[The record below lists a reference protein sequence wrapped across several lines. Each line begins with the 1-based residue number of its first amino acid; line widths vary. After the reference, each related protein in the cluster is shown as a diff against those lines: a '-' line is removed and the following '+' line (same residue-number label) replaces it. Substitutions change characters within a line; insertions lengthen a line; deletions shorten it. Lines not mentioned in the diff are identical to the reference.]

1 MLKQCL
7 NSKNTLEDLM
17 KNKFIITV
25 LSLMAIFFLS
35 LTIKDYLAS
44 QSVIKDALTTIILAI
59 LAILSFKDMPTNPNT
74 KFSDERDE
82 HVSYLS
88 DHKTVVFLEWLSLS
102 LFVLLILIYQLINSN
117 LMIGVLAIMCLLY
130 WAVINVLRI
139 IIYLFLIK
147 D

>member
-1 MLKQCL
+1 
-7 NSKNTLEDLM
+7 M
-17 KNKFIITV
+17 KNKFIIMI

-35 LTIKDYLAS
+35 LTIKDYLTS
-44 QSVIKDALTTIILAI
+44 QSVIKDALTAIIFTMLAI
-59 LAILSFKDMPTNPNT
+59 LNFKDMPTNPNI

-82 HVSYLS
+82 HLSYLS
-88 DHKTVVFLEWLSLS
+88 DHKTIVFLEWLSFS

-117 LMIGVLAIMCLLY
+117 IIIGVLAITCLLY

-147 D
+147 N

>member
-1 MLKQCL
+1 
-7 NSKNTLEDLM
+7 M
-17 KNKFIITV
+17 KNKFIIMI

-35 LTIKDYLAS
+35 LTIKDYLTS
-44 QSVIKDALTTIILAI
+44 QSVIKDALTAIIFTMLAI
-59 LAILSFKDMPTNPNT
+59 LNFKDMPTNPNI

-82 HVSYLS
+82 HLSYLS
-88 DHKTVVFLEWLSLS
+88 DHKTIVFLEWLSFS

-117 LMIGVLAIMCLLY
+117 IIIGVLAITCLLY